1 MTHFNNHRILI
12 TGAGAGIGR
21 LMAEKFAARGAEVIV
36 TARRITAAREVV
48 QHITNA
54 GGKAH
59 AYTLDVSKVAS
70 ISKFR
75 DQLHAE
81 QGPISILVNNAGV
94 VFGGEFEQVT
104 LQRHRDTFRVNSEG
118 LMACTHAFM
127 DDLIAAPA
135 AHLVNIASASAFIG
149 LPYGSSYAASK
160 WAVVGFSESLRLECA
175 ERGLRHI
182 KVTTVC
188 PSYIATGMFKGV
200 KTPWLSPMLTPD
212 KVVNSI
218 IAGVAKGDAFV
229 IEPPMA
235 RSVERLKGLLPRKI
249 WDQIAKR
256 TGVST
261 SMYSWKGKKKS
272 E

>member
-1 MTHFNNHRILI
+1 MIRFDNHRVLI

-36 TARRITAAREVV
+36 TARRIAAAREVV
-48 QHITNA
+48 EHITNA
-54 GGKAH
+54 GGRAH
-59 AYTLDVSKVAS
+59 AYTLDVSKIAS
-70 ISKFR
+70 IAKFR
-75 DQLHAE
+75 DKLHQE
-81 QGPISILVNNAGV
+81 RGPISILINNAGL
-94 VFGGEFEQVT
+94 VFGGEFEQVE
-104 LQRHRDTFRVNSEG
+104 LQRHLDTFKVNSEG

-127 DDLIAAPA
+127 NDLIAAPR

-149 LPYGSSYAASK
+149 LPYGSTYAASK

-175 ERGLRHI
+175 ERGLDHI

-200 KTPWLSPMLTPD
+200 KTPLFSPMLTPE
-212 KVVNSI
+212 KVVDSI
-218 IAGVAKGDAFV
+218 LSGVARGDAFV

-235 RSVERLKGLLPRKI
+235 RSVELLKGVLPRRI
-249 WDQIAKR
+249 WDEVAKR

-261 SMYSWKGKKKS
+261 SMYSWKGKQKS